1 MSRAGG
7 HDYKFAAQY
16 VSTPL
21 DRYFCVICQHPSR
34 DPRLSVCC
42 GHVFCK
48 SCIGKVKGPCPMCR
62 DENFVTFPNK
72 QLDREIKNL
81 DVFCT
86 NIERGCMWKGKLSKI
101 DDHLGDCQ
109 FEEVKCTNECEK
121 TMQRRYLIAHIET
134 ECPRRAV
141 TCQYCHDTGEHQHI
155 EGKHKEECPRFPV
168 PCPNKCK
175 VKAVPREDMEKHRAE
190 CLLEVVNCS
199 NNCGEKLERWYLSTH
214 IETKCPHRKVNCQ
227 YCYDPI
233 EYQFIENQHKE
244 ECSKLPLPCPNKC
257 MVVTVPREDMEAHR
271 KECPLEMI
279 QCEYHSVGCD
289 TRMLRMNKQVHE
301 EENTKK
307 HLMLTKEKLDSTE
320 DKLANALQ
328 QIDALKV
335 LVHQNKLITMAAL
348 FESGDRACPVII
360 KVSEFNKKVDNDI
373 SWYTDSFYTH
383 NEGYKMCVRVYPAG
397 CDIGKATHLSMFLY
411 VMRGI
416 HDDELTWPLKGMF
429 DIKLLNQISDSE
441 HLFVTITFDNSTKRN
456 GCRII
461 IGDRAACGWGQ
472 RYQLISNEDLHK
484 TTPTCQ
490 FLKDDC
496 VYFEINFHT

>member
-1 MSRAGG
+1 MTASSGG
-7 HDYKFAAQY
+7 YECKIAEKF

-48 SCIGKVKGPCPMCR
+48 SCICKVKSPCPMCR

-81 DVFCT
+81 DVFCA
-86 NIERGCMWKGKLSKI
+86 NDERGCMWQGKLGKI
-101 DDHLGDCQ
+101 SGHLGNCR

-121 TMQRRYLIAHIET
+121 TMQRRYLTAHIET

-155 EGKHKEECPRFPV
+155 EGKHKKECPRFPV

-175 VKAVPREDMEKHRAE
+175 VKAVPREYMEKHRGE
-190 CLLEVVNCS
+190 CQLEFVSCS
-199 NNCGEKLERWYLSTH
+199 NNCGEKLKRRYLSTH
-214 IETKCPHRKVNCQ
+214 VETRCLRRKVNCQ
-227 YCYDPI
+227 FCHNGV
-233 EYQFIENQHKE
+233 EYWFIENQHKE
-244 ECSKLPLPCPNKC
+244 KCPKLPLPCPNKC
-257 MVVTVPREDMEAHR
+257 MVGTVPREDMETHR
-271 KECPLEMI
+271 EECPLEMI
-279 QCEYHSVGCD
+279 RCDYGCD

-301 EENTKK
+301 EENTKR
-307 HLMLTKEKLDSTE
+307 HLMLTK
-320 DKLANALQ
+320 DKLVNALQ

-348 FESGDRACPVII
+348 FESGDRVCPVII

-397 CDIGKATHLSMFLY
+397 YDIGKGTHLSMFLY

-416 HDDELTWPLKGMF
+416 HDDTLTWPLRGTF

-441 HLFVTITFDNSTKRN
+441 HLSVTVTFDDEHGSRVTVGNIADT
-456 GCRII
+456 
-461 IGDRAACGWGQ
+461 GWGQ

-496 VYFEINFHT
+496 VYFEIDFQK